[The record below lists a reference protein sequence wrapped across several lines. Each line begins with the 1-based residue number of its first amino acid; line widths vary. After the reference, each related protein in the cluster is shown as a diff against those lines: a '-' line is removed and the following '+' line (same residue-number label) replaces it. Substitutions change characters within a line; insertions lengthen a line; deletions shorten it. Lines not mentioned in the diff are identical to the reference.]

1 MAKVATKTTQRQRC
15 PIKVKSSN
23 GVQNNCLAAT
33 VSNKIVLSPIRR
45 TNEEDD
51 CYTKLLFSFIVQKT
65 SGKPSMR
72 YTFVARYTFI
82 AHCNLRTPFTSSS
95 NQTPCFILYTVHS
108 SMLYSTKISS
118 SVSISWSDLIRV
130 EFRNSPETRQRVLAV
145 FQSLPAGRKRGSSL
159 TN

>member
-108 SMLYSTKISS
+108 SMLYSTKIFFICIYIVIWFDWSWVQKLTWNPTES
-118 SVSISWSDLIRV
+118 FGGLSVSACR
-130 EFRNSPETRQRVLAV
+130 
-145 FQSLPAGRKRGSSL
+145 
-159 TN
+159 